1 MSDSLPGE
9 FDAALYRSLYSD
21 LCHFEENDLRQHYEI
36 HGRGEGRTATIAVPR
51 DRFLQLVPRGVSILE
66 IGPFNQPVVFGNNV
80 KYFDLFDCNQL
91 IERAREI
98 GLEFDKVPH
107 VDYVQPFG
115 DLSIVGERFDA
126 VISSHLLEHQPDLI
140 RHLQQVERLFDGAG
154 LYFLV
159 VPDKRYC
166 FDHFIPES
174 SIADVL
180 DAHSVGRTVHNMAS
194 AIEHW
199 ALTTHNDPQRHWEG
213 DHGKRPNDISRV
225 EQAVHQFKS
234 LAGGYI
240 DVHAWQFTPS
250 SFRSILEGLNRL
262 RQTSLYPIRVYDTP
276 YGWNEFYAVLQ
287 KQVDG

>member
-180 DAHSVGRTVHNMAS
+180 
-194 AIEHW
+194 
-199 ALTTHNDPQRHWEG
+199 
-213 DHGKRPNDISRV
+213 
-225 EQAVHQFKS
+225 
-234 LAGGYI
+234 AG
-240 DVHAWQFTPS
+240 HAAQPTGSNQCTIWPAPS
-250 SFRSILEGLNRL
+250 SIGH
-262 RQTSLYPIRVYDTP
+262 
-276 YGWNEFYAVLQ
+276 
-287 KQVDG
+287 